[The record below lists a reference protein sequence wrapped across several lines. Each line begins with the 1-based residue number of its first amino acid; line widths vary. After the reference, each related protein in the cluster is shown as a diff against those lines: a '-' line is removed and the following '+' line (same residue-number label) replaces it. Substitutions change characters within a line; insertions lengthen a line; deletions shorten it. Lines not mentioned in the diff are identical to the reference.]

1 MKFFL
6 FSFLLIIFLFQASY
20 SQEQDSQQPANQNQP
35 TVIDLTELGKTYTIS
50 ARMELPQVRMF
61 EKRINPDF
69 KKLSAE
75 KSFTDE
81 LSPEAEGIKYEPIT
95 SGKVKNID
103 NVEALLKKKRF

>member
-6 FSFLLIIFLFQASY
+6 FSFLLIIFLFQMSY
-20 SQEQDSQQPANQNQP
+20 TQGQDNQQPANQNQP

-61 EKRINPDF
+61 EKRLNPDF

-75 KSFTDE
+75 KSFSQE
-81 LSPEAEGIKYEPIT
+81 LSPESEGIKYEPIT
-95 SGKVKNID
+95 SGKVKNIED
-103 NVEALLKKKRF
+103 IETLLKKKRF

>member
-6 FSFLLIIFLFQASY
+6 LSFLLIILLLQLSY
-20 SQEQDSQQPANQNQP
+20 SQEQQNQQPANQGEP
-35 TVIDLTELGKTYTIS
+35 TVIDLTQLGKTYTIS

-61 EKRINPDF
+61 EKRLNPDF

-75 KSFTDE
+75 KSFSEE

-95 SGKVKNID
+95 SGKVKNIE